1 MSLYETVLFD
11 YQREA
16 VDRIVARRSILLA
29 DQPGLGKTVEV
40 LSSLEQAGLF
50 DKPDA
55 MILVLAPVVA
65 VQSAWRDSIE
75 KWVAPNHRVGVVD
88 LSYGTA
94 KKREDRLDSFLGEL
108 GQPRVVLANHAVLEV
123 HRKNGAR
130 FPALF
135 EQVWDAVIIDESH
148 VVLPISNDRKLTNFW
163 LGLKSLRVA
172 RQGFRLAVSGTPDR
186 GKLENR
192 YGTYK
197 FLRPDDFVSVNRW
210 AWLET
215 NFFVSEQ
222 KVARGRVVKV
232 VGAVKSKASW
242 AVTEDSIIVRRT
254 KAEVLKDL
262 PPKQYNFVELELYPE
277 QRQDYMSQVR
287 VMTEKKLEADD
298 DGVETAAAM
307 VFALRA
313 RQIAACQWSDGKPVV
328 GGKSAKLD
336 WLLEW
341 LAEREGVKVV
351 VCSQF
356 AQVLRWLESELV
368 DAGYS
373 VGVLDGGVSASGRA
387 SVQAEFQRG
396 ALQVCL
402 ISGRMGVGITLDV
415 ADDLIMFD
423 LPYDP
428 DVVEQ
433 VEDRVHRA
441 SRNHQVTIWN
451 LLAIGSI
458 DQLVAKKLNSRY
470 FVTRASM
477 DGRRGIDF
485 EKNVI
490 DRLRVGIKM
499 SDPVDSV
506 SVIEGETNG

>member
-50 DKPDA
+50 DNPDA
-55 MILVLAPVVA
+55 KVLVLAPVIA
-65 VQSAWRDSIE
+65 VQSAWRDSVE
-75 KWVAPNHRVGVVD
+75 KWITPNHDVDVVD
-88 LSYGTA
+88 LSYGSA
-94 KKREDRLDSFLGEL
+94 KQRQARLDAFLEL
-108 GQPRVVLANHAVLEV
+108 SGCPKVVLANHAVVEV
-123 HRKNGAR
+123 NRKSGAR
-130 FPALF
+130 FPVLF

-148 VVLPISNDRKLTNFW
+148 MVLPISNDRKLTNFW

-197 FLRPDDFVSVNRW
+197 FLRPEDFVTVNRW
-210 AWLET
+210 AWLEH
-215 NFFVSEQ
+215 NFWVHEQ

-242 AVTEDSIIVRRT
+242 ALTEDSIIVRRT

-262 PPKQYNFVELELYPE
+262 PAKQYNFVELELYPE
-277 QRQDYMSQVR
+277 QRQDYMGALRRMVDEQS
-287 VMTEKKLEADD
+287 EAEDRE
-298 DGVETAAAM
+298 VETASAM

-313 RQIAACQWSDGKPVV
+313 RQIADCQWLDGKPVV

-356 AQVLRWLESELV
+356 AQVLRWLEVELV
-368 DAGYS
+368 NAGYS
-373 VGVLDGGVSASGRA
+373 VGLLDGSVSAGGRA
-387 SVQAEFQRG
+387 SVQAGFQSG
-396 ALQVCL
+396 DIQVCL

-451 LLAIGSI
+451 LLAIGSV
-458 DQLVAKKLNSRY
+458 DQLVAKKLNTRY
-470 FVTRASM
+470 FVTRSSM
-477 DGRRGIDF
+477 DGRRGVEI
-485 EKNVI
+485 EKNVV

-499 SDPVDSV
+499 SQVADSV
-506 SVIEGETNG
+506 SDVEGEVNG

>member
-11 YQREA
+11 YQKDA

-40 LSSLEQAGLF
+40 LASLEKAGLF
-50 DKPDA
+50 DKA
-55 MILVLAPVVA
+55 GARILILAPVVA

-75 KWVAPNHRVGVVD
+75 KWISQWREVD
-88 LSYGTA
+88 IVDISYGTA
-94 KKREDRLDSFLGEL
+94 KQRATRLEMNLFLREER
-108 GQPRVVLANHAVLEV
+108 PKVVLANHASLEMN
-123 HRKNGAR
+123 RKTGFR
-130 FPALF
+130 FPLLF
-135 EQVWDAVIIDESH
+135 EQYWDAVIIDESH

-163 LGLKSLRVA
+163 LGLKNLNFHKQA
-172 RQGFRLAVSGTPDR
+172 FRLAVSGTPDR

-197 FLRPDDFVSVNRW
+197 FLRPEDFATVSRW
-210 AWLET
+210 SWLEH
-215 NFFVSEQ
+215 NFWVHEA

-232 VGAVKSKASW
+232 VGAVKSKAAW
-242 AVTEDSIIVRRT
+242 GVYEDTIMIRRT
-254 KAEVLKDL
+254 KGEVLTDL

-277 QRQDYMSQVR
+277 QRQDYMLALRRMVDEQ
-287 VMTEKKLEADD
+287 ADA
-298 DGVETAAAM
+298 GETVETASAM

-313 RQIAACQWSDGKPVV
+313 RQIADCQWLDGKPVV

-341 LAEREGVKVV
+341 LGERENVKVV

-356 AQVLRWLESELV
+356 AQVLHWLKEELNG
-368 DAGYS
+368 AGYS
-373 VGVLDGGVSASGRA
+373 ADVLDGGASVARRA
-387 SVQAEFQRG
+387 SIQKDFQEG
-396 ALQVCL
+396 SLQVCL

-451 LLAIGSI
+451 LLAVGSV
-458 DQLVAKKLNSRY
+458 DQVVAKKLNTRY
-470 FVTRASM
+470 FVTRYSM

-485 EKNVI
+485 EKKVLEKI
-490 DRLRVGIKM
+490 RVSHKM
-499 SDPVDSV
+499 SDVVDNV
-506 SVIEGETNG
+506 SNVEGES

>member
-11 YQREA
+11 YQKEA

-40 LSSLEQAGLF
+40 LASLEQAGLF

-55 MILVLAPVVA
+55 MILILAPVVA

-75 KWVAPNHRVGVVD
+75 KWISPSYQVGVLD
-88 LSYGTA
+88 MSYGTA
-94 KKREDRLDSFLGEL
+94 KVRGDRLDAFLSQVN
-108 GQPRVVLANHAVLEV
+108 QPRIVLANHAVIERN
-123 HRKNGAR
+123 RKTGAR
-130 FPALF
+130 FPALV
-135 EQVWDAVIIDESH
+135 EQSWDAIVVDESH
-148 VVLPISNDRKLTNFW
+148 MVLPIANDRKLTTFW
-163 LGLKSLRVA
+163 LGLKSLVLRE
-172 RQGFRLAVSGTPDR
+172 RGFRLAVSGTPDR

-197 FLRPDDFVSVNRW
+197 FLRPEDYLTVSRW
-210 AWLET
+210 SWLEQ
-215 NFFVSEQ
+215 NFWVHEA
-222 KVARGRVVKV
+222 KVARGRVVRV
-232 VGAVKSKASW
+232 VGAVKSKAAW
-242 AVTEDSIIVRRT
+242 GMYEDTIMVRRT
-254 KAEVLKDL
+254 KSEVLTDL

-277 QRQDYMSQVR
+277 QRQDYMSALRRMVDEQ
-287 VMTEKKLEADD
+287 ADA
-298 DGVETAAAM
+298 GETVETASAM

-313 RQIAACQWSDGKPVV
+313 RQIADCQWLDGNPVV

-341 LAEREGVKVV
+341 LGEREDVKVV

-356 AQVLRWLESELV
+356 AQVLRWLEVELV
-368 DAGYS
+368 NAGYR
-373 VGVLDGGVSASGRA
+373 VGVLDGSVSAGGRT

-396 ALQVCL
+396 DLQVCL

-428 DVVEQ
+428 DIVEQ

-451 LLAIGSI
+451 LLAVGSV
-458 DQLVAKKLNSRY
+458 DQVVAKKLNTRY
-470 FVTRASM
+470 FVTRYSM

-485 EKNVI
+485 EKKVLEKI
-490 DRLRVGIKM
+490 RVSHKM
-499 SDPVDSV
+499 SDVTGNV
-506 SVIEGETNG
+506 SNEEGENK